1 MWCVRML
8 LFAASISPL
17 VSFSQQRSI
26 CAPPHEMEQAITSTP
41 SVSAYD
47 SLGAYFGK
55 RKENACAIA
64 MFKQALALDQ
74 TSWESHY
81 DLGVAQLGMGDT
93 EPALHELQRAAS
105 LHPTGKDIR
114 MTYGTALERSH
125 KLDEAIGEYK
135 AVLAMDPRDLDGLY
149 ALAKALITEKR
160 YSAAV
165 AYLKNAPPEEHLQLI
180 QATAYSQGGNSDM
193 AIQLLSSILKVN
205 PSCVEA
211 SDDLGVALSQEDR
224 YREAAQAFKNSLL
237 LDPSDDVARTFYLNM
252 LIVLGDYSTAE
263 PVAEAYLRREP
274 DTFDA
279 IYLAGAVEQG
289 LGSYVAAEHLLGRAV
304 VMEPAHYGARYRM
317 GLVSARL
324 GHLQEAREELQ
335 KAVQLKPLSSEA
347 HFQLAKTLQSMGL
360 SGEAKREFSIVQQEK
375 EEVVKKDIA
384 TAKADLGNRALREGN
399 PKQAAALFTDSI
411 AEYSKSASIYYNLAL
426 ALDEQHDLLGERAAL
441 SKSILLDT
449 TFAPAH
455 NQLGVLELVTGKL
468 SEAEVQFQL
477 AISYDPQY
485 AEAQNNLGVLYGK
498 FDDRV
503 RAEKLFVLATE
514 NDPKYAQAFVNLG
527 LLMAS
532 ESRFVEAEHVL
543 GTALQLSPRDS
554 TAKTAL
560 ALIRDSKEKRT
571 K

>member
-149 ALAKALITEKR
+149 ALAKALIT
-160 YSAAV
+160 
-165 AYLKNAPPEEHLQLI
+165 
-180 QATAYSQGGNSDM
+180 QGGNSDM

-441 SKSILLDT
+441 SKSILLDR